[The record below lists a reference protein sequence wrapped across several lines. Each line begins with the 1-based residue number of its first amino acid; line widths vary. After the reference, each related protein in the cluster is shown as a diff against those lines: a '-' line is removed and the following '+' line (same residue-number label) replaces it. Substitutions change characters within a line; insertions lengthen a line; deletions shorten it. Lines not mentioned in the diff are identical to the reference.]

1 MEMEDL
7 KSGWKILNERLSQS
21 EKLNRMIIQE
31 MIHKKTISAYR
42 KLFYT
47 DHISNLLTILF
58 IILLLGNAFS
68 AKPIMKMQT
77 FIFLEI
83 FMTLALVVQLFAFS
97 FFARFSLESA
107 QLIES
112 AKIIVK
118 YQWWINKQ
126 KKYTPL
132 VATIYMIVV
141 FLLEN
146 PPISILETVIRI
158 IVGIIL
164 LCAILWGFYYF
175 YGNNLHDIK
184 QGLKELEELEDD
196 KLEDA

>member
-1 MEMEDL
+1 MEDL

-47 DHISNLLTILF
+47 DLISNLLTILF